1 MKKLISNILSGVVT
15 LTAVNGLSG
24 CTSESP
30 FDSEGG
36 EGIVQLRTVVNSITT
51 RADEDSDPLSDNC
64 VVYISSSKGLIYK
77 KVGLNNVDSQI
88 TLKEGHYVAEAW
100 TGDSVG
106 AAFDKKF
113 YRGYEP
119 FDVTKGST
127 KNVVLNCK
135 IQNVVVSINTN
146 SIDPN
151 LMKDDYKITIS
162 TRRGSLEFTKENV
175 SDAKGYFMLPINN
188 ESSDEEESQTASAT
202 NEPIYDDNTL
212 DDTSLVFTITGS
224 RKDGKPFSKSGKI
237 TNVKRT
243 HQYIINFAYNPDSPT
258 TASEGAAFIKIHVK
272 DEDLKDAE
280 NVTVH
285 TRPTITG
292 VDFDITKQL
301 VLTSDENIPDVISMQ
316 LCGFGGLKS
325 LYVESESAAAI
336 GLPASN
342 LNLFDSNETQLQ
354 AYENAG
360 FELTLP
366 KYKETTNVAT
376 ASLKIHK
383 SMLQKLSK
391 DQKTEHVIKLT
402 ITDNDETPQTVEA
415 YIRIA
420 RNEDAITVEDPI
432 VVDPI
437 DPDKDFMSI
446 TPHSATLSFSLA
458 ESYEGIPGVEY
469 SKADENNWKFVA
481 VNTRTRGAEKN
492 TLTISG
498 LEEAKEYKYRAACG
512 DFHSTDVMTFTT
524 ESKFIIPNASFEEWS
539 SYKASTLLGTKT
551 VTLPGSTGDK
561 ETSFWGSGNEGAA
574 TANMTLTDKS
584 TAMKHSGQY
593 SASLSSKS
601 AMGVIAAG
609 NIFTGSYVKTDGT
622 NGVLSVGR
630 AYNGSHPAKLK
641 VYANYRP
648 ASGVSVKSGNE
659 KFVPSD
665 FSGGKDHGQIYV
677 ALTTDAVEIRTNP
690 NNRKLFEPND
700 QVVLAYGQVT
710 WTDNFGPDRGLQEIE
725 IPFEYN
731 DRAKK
736 AVPTHLVIV
745 CSASKY
751 GDYFSGSA
759 GSVMYVDD
767 FELIYE

>member
-1 MKKLISNILSGVVT
+1 
-15 LTAVNGLSG
+15 
-24 CTSESP
+24 
-30 FDSEGG
+30 
-36 EGIVQLRTVVNSITT
+36 
-51 RADEDSDPLSDNC
+51 
-64 VVYISSSKGLIYK
+64 
-77 KVGLNNVDSQI
+77 
-88 TLKEGHYVAEAW
+88 
-100 TGDSVG
+100 
-106 AAFDKKF
+106 
-113 YRGYEP
+113 RGYEP

-127 KNVVLNCK
+127 NNVVLNCK

-162 TRRGSLEFTKENV
+162 TRRGSLEFTKENA
-175 SDAKGYFMLPINN
+175 SDAKGYFMLPIKNVSP
-188 ESSDEEESQTASAT
+188 EEEESQTASAN
-202 NEPIYDDNTL
+202 NEPIYDDTAL
-212 DDTSLVFTITGS
+212 DDNSLVFTITGS

-237 TNVKRT
+237 NNVKRA
-243 HQYIINFAYNPDSPT
+243 HQYILNFAYNPDTPDK
-258 TASEGAAFIKIHVK
+258 ASEGAAFIKIHVK
-272 DEDLKDAE
+272 DEDLKGTE

-325 LYVESESAAAI
+325 LYVESESGSAI
-336 GLPASN
+336 GLPASD

-391 DQKTEHVIKLT
+391 DQDTEHVIKLT
-402 ITDNDETPQTVEA
+402 ITDNDETPQTAEA

-420 RNEDAITVEDPI
+420 RNEGAITVEDPI
-432 VVDPI
+432 VIDPI
-437 DPDKDFMSI
+437 EPNKDFMSI
-446 TPHSATLSFSLA
+446 TPHSVTLSYSLS
-458 ESYEGIPGVEY
+458 EGYEGNPGVEY
-469 SKADENNWKFVA
+469 CKANENNWKFVA
-481 VNTRTRGAEKN
+481 ANTRTRSAEKYP
-492 TLTISG
+492 LTISG
-498 LEEAKEYKYRAACG
+498 LEEATEYKYRAACG

-574 TANMTLTDKS
+574 TANMILTDKS

-665 FSGGKDHGQIYV
+665 FSGGNDHGQIYV

-690 NNRKLFEPND
+690 NNRKLFDQND
-700 QVVLAYGQVT
+700 QVVLAYGEVT
-710 WTDNFGPDRGLQEIE
+710 WTDNFGPDGGLQEIE

-736 AVPTHLVIV
+736 AKPTHLVIV